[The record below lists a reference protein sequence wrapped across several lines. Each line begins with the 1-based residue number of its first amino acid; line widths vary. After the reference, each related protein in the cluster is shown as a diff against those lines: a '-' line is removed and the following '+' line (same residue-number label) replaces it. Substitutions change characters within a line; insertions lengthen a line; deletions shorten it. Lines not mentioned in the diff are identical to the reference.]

1 MLAQLES
8 KILDLQ
14 SQIQAT
20 QAQITDYQTN
30 PAYKYE
36 QLEYDLR
43 GFPYTRTINTKTAEI
58 AQAQTTLATLQN
70 ELKTTQAQYEQ
81 AKEQY
86 TTRAMILN
94 QAFLSAPPP
103 SKIQASQKVLNA
115 IESLQEYLKQKP
127 LYITALA
134 RRAVVC

>member
-14 SQIQAT
+14 NQIQAT
-20 QAQITDYQTN
+20 QAQIIDYQTN

-43 GFPYTRTINTKTAEI
+43 GFPYTRTINTKTTEL
-58 AQAQTTLATLQN
+58 AQAQAQLATLQN
-70 ELKTTQAQYEQ
+70 ELNATQVQYEQ

-86 TTRAMILN
+86 KARAMILN
-94 QAFLSAPPP
+94 QAFVSPP
-103 SKIQASQKVLNA
+103 QAKTYPA
-115 IESLQEYLKQKP
+115 KKCLKQ
-127 LYITALA
+127 
-134 RRAVVC
+134 

>member
-1 MLAQLES
+1 MQTLTQLES

-14 SQIQAT
+14 TQIQTT
-20 QAQITDYQTN
+20 QEQITDYKTN

-81 AKEQY
+81 EKEQCK
-86 TTRAMILN
+86 TRTMILN
-94 QAFLSAPPP
+94 QAFLPAPPP
-103 SKIQASQKVLNA
+103 YKIQASANVINA
-115 IESLQEYLKQKP
+115 IESLKQYLQS
-127 LYITALA
+127 L
-134 RRAVVC
+134 R

>member
-43 GFPYTRTINTKTAEI
+43 GFPYTRTINTKTAEL
-58 AQAQTTLATLQN
+58 AQAQAQLATLQN
-70 ELKTTQAQYEQ
+70 ELNATQSQYEQ
-81 AKEQY
+81 AKEHY
-86 TTRAMILN
+86 KTRAMILN
-94 QAFLSAPPP
+94 QAFVSPPP
-103 SKIQASQKVLNA
+103 SKNLPSQKVLKS
-115 IESLQEYLKQKP
+115 IESLQGFLKQ
-127 LYITALA
+127 I
-134 RRAVVC
+134 

>member
-1 MLAQLES
+1 M
-8 KILDLQ
+8 DLQ
-14 SQIQAT
+14 TQIQTT
-20 QAQITDYQTN
+20 QEQITDYKTN

-81 AKEQY
+81 EKEQCK
-86 TTRAMILN
+86 TRIMTLN
-94 QAFLSAPPP
+94 QAFVSPPP
-103 SKIQASQKVLNA
+103 SKIQASTKVINA
-115 IESLQEYLKQKP
+115 IDSLRQYLQS
-127 LYITALA
+127 L
-134 RRAVVC
+134 R

>member
-1 MLAQLES
+1 M
-8 KILDLQ
+8 DLQ
-14 SQIQAT
+14 TQIQTT
-20 QAQITDYQTN
+20 QEQITDYKTN

-81 AKEQY
+81 EKEQCK
-86 TTRAMILN
+86 TRIMTLN
-94 QAFLSAPPP
+94 QAFVSPPKQNT
-103 SKIQASQKVLNA
+103 SKHKGYKCDRFSKA
-115 IESLQEYLKQKP
+115 IFAEPTLKI
-127 LYITALA
+127 LC
-134 RRAVVC
+134 VE